1 MNNFNKRI
9 NLNVPLKD
17 LSLIVCSQYNLGEFI
32 NDKLIKIGYEDYN
45 YILTT
50 SKGKFVVKVFSNE
63 RTDEDCVH
71 LAERASVPIDYGLS
85 CPKIYK
91 VDNNAL
97 SIISLKDNKYRLIV
111 MDYIDGKDFF
121 TLQQLPNEHEIKLI
135 AQELAKLNQIQYNP
149 PFIYD
154 KWAIVNFAKEYEN
167 YKDILDKENQSELE
181 KVYQMF
187 LNVDFSKLKYGY
199 VHGDIIETNVIKSNN
214 GEKLYFIDFS
224 VANYLPRIVDIA
236 VTICD
241 LCLDLDDVNVS
252 KQRIKEFLSSYG
264 SISSLSK
271 YEKECLKVFLLTH
284 QANTILQTTKEKKIL
299 NNDSQENESFLR
311 KSKLGLK
318 LMLSNNSF
326 SEIKCSK
333 TI

>member
-1 MNNFNKRI
+1 MNNFDKRI

-17 LSLIVCSQYNLGEFI
+17 LSLIVCRQYNLGKFI
-32 NDKLIKIGYEDYN
+32 DNKLIKIGYEDYN

-50 SKGKFVVKVFSNE
+50 NKGKFVVKVFSNE
-63 RTDEDCVH
+63 RTDEDCIH
-71 LAERASVPIDYGLS
+71 LAERASVPIEYGLS

-97 SIISLKDNKYRLIV
+97 AIVSLKDNKYRLIV
-111 MDYIDGKDFF
+111 MDYIEGNDFF
-121 TLQQLPNEHEIKLI
+121 TLKQLPNDDEIKLI

-154 KWAIVNFAKEYEN
+154 KWAIINFAKEYEN

-187 LNVDFSKLKYGY
+187 ENVDFSKLKYGY
-199 VHGDIIETNVIKSNN
+199 VHGDIIETNVIKDSN
-214 GEKLYFIDFS
+214 GKSLYFIDFS

-241 LCLDLDDVNVS
+241 LCLNLDDVNVS
-252 KQRIKEFLSSYG
+252 KQRIKEFLSSYE

-311 KSKLGLK
+311 KSKFGLK
-318 LMLSNNSF
+318 MMLSNNII
-326 SEIKCSK
+326 EE
-333 TI
+333 

>member
-1 MNNFNKRI
+1 MNNFDKRI

-17 LSLIVCSQYNLGEFI
+17 LSLIVCRQYNLGKFI
-32 NDKLIKIGYEDYN
+32 DNKLIKIGYEDYN

-63 RTDEDCVH
+63 RTDEDCIH
-71 LAERASVPIDYGLS
+71 LAERASVPIEYGLS

-97 SIISLKDNKYRLIV
+97 AIVSLKDNKYRLIV
-111 MDYIDGKDFF
+111 MDYIEGNDFF
-121 TLQQLPNEHEIKLI
+121 TLKQLPNDDEIKLI

-154 KWAIVNFAKEYEN
+154 KWAIINFAKEYEN

-187 LNVDFSKLKYGY
+187 ENVDFSKLKYGY
-199 VHGDIIETNVIKSNN
+199 VHGDIIETNVIKDSN
-214 GEKLYFIDFS
+214 GKSLYFIDFS

-241 LCLDLDDVNVS
+241 LCLNLDDVNVS
-252 KQRIKEFLSSYG
+252 KQRIKEFLSSYE

-311 KSKLGLK
+311 KSKFGLK
-318 LMLSNNSF
+318 MMLSNNII
-326 SEIKCSK
+326 EE
-333 TI
+333 

>member
-1 MNNFNKRI
+1 MNNFDKRI

-17 LSLIVCSQYNLGEFI
+17 LSLIVCRQYNLGEFI
-32 NDKLIKIGYEDYN
+32 DNKLIKIGYEDYN

-63 RTDEDCVH
+63 RTDEDCIH
-71 LAERASVPIDYGLS
+71 LAERASVPIKYELS

-111 MDYIDGKDFF
+111 MDYIEGKDFF
-121 TLQQLPNEHEIKLI
+121 TLRQLPNDDEIKLI

-154 KWAIVNFAKEYEN
+154 KWAIINFAKEYEN
-167 YKDILDKENQSELE
+167 YKDILDKENQLELE
-181 KVYQMF
+181 KIYQMF
-187 LNVDFSKLKYGY
+187 VNVDFSKLKYGY
-199 VHGDIIETNVIKSNN
+199 VHGDIIETNVIKENN
-214 GEKLYFIDFS
+214 GKSLYFIDFS

-241 LCLDLDDVNVS
+241 LCLNLDDVNVS
-252 KQRIKEFLSSYG
+252 KQRIKEFLSSYE

-271 YEKECLKVFLLTH
+271 YEKECLKIFLLTH

-299 NNDSQENESFLR
+299 INDSQENESFLR

-318 LMLSNNSF
+318 MMLSNYII
-326 SEIKCSK
+326 EE
-333 TI
+333 